1 MAKKKIE
8 LVDMQ
13 DYARLKEELE
23 AASRLADTHYR
34 GLVEAQKKHNDAKRQ
49 VEALEQ
55 LIAQD
60 KTVYVNVI
68 NALQE
73 TIIGMVRRNVERD

>member
-1 MAKKKIE
+1 MAKNKIE
-8 LVDMQ
+8 LVS
-13 DYARLKEELE
+13 LE
-23 AASRLADTHYR
+23 DFRKLETDLNDAKKLADTHYN

-55 LIAQD
+55 LIVQD
-60 KTVYVNVI
+60 KTVYVSVI

-73 TIIGMVRRNVERD
+73 TIIGMVRSNVERN